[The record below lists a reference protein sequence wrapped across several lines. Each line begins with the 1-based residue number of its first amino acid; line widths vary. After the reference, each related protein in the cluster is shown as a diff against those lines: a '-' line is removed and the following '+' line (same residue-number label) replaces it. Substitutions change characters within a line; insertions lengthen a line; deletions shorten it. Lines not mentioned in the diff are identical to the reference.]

1 MRFIP
6 TVNTVEP
13 LTSSHP
19 LEGDK
24 RLLSTMTFD
33 GLLTMMIK
41 NGTYFRLLEPVNHG
55 YDQTD
60 VSLGKVHFTVSSF
73 RTQSVISPAFLYPD

>member
-24 RLLSTMTFD
+24 RLLSTMTGDNDDKERYLFSAL
-33 GLLTMMIK
+33 GASESRI
-41 NGTYFRLLEPVNHG
+41 
-55 YDQTD
+55 DQ